1 MRRIFGV
8 ERVFKKILIAN
19 RGEVAIRI
27 IRACRELGI
36 KCASVYSEADKYS
49 LHVKLADEA
58 YYLGPSEP
66 RASYLNMEKII
77 EIATKIGADAIHPGY
92 GFLSENAEFARM
104 CDKNGIVFIGP
115 SPEVISLTGDKLQAK
130 VMAKRADVPVIPGSL
145 TPIEKLSKA
154 LDLVE
159 EIGFPVLLKPADG
172 GGGIGMKI
180 ARNKL
185 ELEKLFPIAQQEAY
199 NAFGSKRLIIER
211 VIENAKHIEMQII
224 ADKYGNKIWLGERD
238 CSIQRRYQKL
248 IEETPSPVISKDK
261 REELGEL
268 ALKFINSVGYDSV
281 GTVEFLYSGGNFY
294 FLEVN
299 ARLQVEHGITEIVTG
314 VDLVKEQILLASG
327 EELSYKQDDISIR
340 GWAIEARIIAEDPSR
355 GFAPSPGKITFYDE
369 PGGIGVRVDSYVYE
383 GFEVPPYYD
392 PLIAKLIVWGNSRLE
407 AIQRLK
413 RSVSEYFIGGIKT
426 NIPIIQRIVNERE
439 FIDGSY
445 TTSFLTE
452 KLPRFQEEL
461 REEELRIA
469 SVIAALLVS
478 EKINHETVSNKVKAD
493 KHRKIISALYSRSIN
508 AGVMNSVI
516 QVTRWGRRLSSWRRA
531 AYNFSH

>member
-27 IRACRELGI
+27 IRTCKELGI
-36 KCASVYSEADKYS
+36 KCASVYSEADKHS
-49 LHVKLADEA
+49 LHVKFADEA
-58 YYLGPSEP
+58 YYLGPPEP
-66 RASYLNMEKII
+66 KSSYLNKEKII
-77 EIATKIGADAIHPGY
+77 EIAIRIGADAIHPGY
-92 GFLSENAEFARM
+92 GFLSENSEFARM
-104 CDKNGIVFIGP
+104 CKKNGIVFIGP
-115 SPEVISLTGDKLQAK
+115 NPEVISLTGDKLQAK
-130 VMAKRADVPVIPGSL
+130 VVAKKAGIPIIPGSL
-145 TPIEKLSKA
+145 SPIEKLSKA

-172 GGGIGMKI
+172 GGGIGMEI
-180 ARNKL
+180 ARSKSEFE
-185 ELEKLFPIAQQEAY
+185 ELFTIAQQEAY
-199 NAFGSKRLIIER
+199 NAFGSKRLIIEK
-211 VIENAKHIEMQII
+211 VIKNAKHIEMQII
-224 ADKYGNKIWLGERD
+224 ADKHGNRIWLGERD

-248 IEETPSPVISKDK
+248 IEETPSPVISRSK

-268 ALKFINSVGYDSV
+268 ALKFIDSVGYDSI

-314 VDLVKEQILLASG
+314 VDLVKEQIKLASG
-327 EELSYKQDDISIR
+327 KELSYKQDDISIH

-413 RSVSEYFIGGIKT
+413 RGVSEYFIGGIKT

-439 FIDGSY
+439 FMDGSY

-452 KLPRFQEEL
+452 KLPKFQEEL
-461 REEELRIA
+461 KEEELRVA

-478 EKINHETVSNKVKAD
+478 EKVNHDAVSGKVGGSRPK
-493 KHRKIISALYSRSIN
+493 KIISTLYSRSMNTSI
-508 AGVMNSVI
+508 MNSVI
-516 QVTRWGRRLSSWRRA
+516 QVTRWGRGISSWKRA
-531 AYNFSH
+531 TYNFSH